1 MKDFDFFSNISDLIP
16 SNKGGKKESIYKKS
30 ALEEMSGKSLKNKRD
45 KIRKMLLSFCTS
57 VINNESNK
65 KNAER
70 VFVAF
75 ENFYKD
81 IFVTNDYSFASVCSS
96 QRKDTEKEII
106 AKGMDIF
113 AKFAAK
119 EKKTENKTEKKNK

>member
-30 ALEEMSGKSLKNKRD
+30 ALDEMSGKSLKNKRD
-45 KIRKMLLSFCTS
+45 KIRKMLLTFCSS
-57 VINNESNK
+57 VSTANE

-70 VFVAF
+70 LFVEF
-75 ENFYKD
+75 EKFYKE
-81 IFVTNDYSFASVCSS
+81 IFVTNDYSFNSVCSS
-96 QRKDTEKEII
+96 QRKDSEKETIEKI
-106 AKGMDIF
+106 MDML

-119 EKKTENKTEKKNK
+119 ENKTEKKN

>member
-16 SNKGGKKESIYKKS
+16 SNKGGKKESLYKKEI
-30 ALEEMSGKSLKNKRD
+30 LEQMNGKSMKNKRD
-45 KIRKMLLSFCTS
+45 KIRKMLLTFCSS
-57 VINNESNK
+57 VSSANE
-65 KNAER
+65 KNAKR
-70 VFVAF
+70 IFVEF
-75 ENFYKD
+75 QKFYSE

-96 QRKDTEKEII
+96 QRKDSEKETI

-119 EKKTENKTEKKNK
+119 ENKTEKKN

>member
-1 MKDFDFFSNISDLIP
+1 MKDFDFFANVSDLIP

-45 KIRKMLLSFCTS
+45 KIRKMLLTFCSS
-57 VINNESNK
+57 VSSANE
-65 KNAER
+65 KNAKR
-70 VFVAF
+70 IFVEF
-75 ENFYKD
+75 EKFYSE

-119 EKKTENKTEKKNK
+119 ENKTEKKNK

>member
-1 MKDFDFFSNISDLIP
+1 MKDFDFFANINDLIP

-30 ALEEMSGKSLKNKRD
+30 ALEEMNGKSLKNKRD
-45 KIRKMLLSFCTS
+45 KLRKILFTFCSS
-57 VINNESNK
+57 VCTAND

-70 VFVAF
+70 IFVEF
-75 ENFYKD
+75 EKFYKD
-81 IFVTNDYSFASVCSS
+81 CFVKNDFSFSSVCSS
-96 QRKDTEKEII
+96 QRKDSEKETI

-119 EKKTENKTEKKNK
+119 ENKTKGKSEKKN

>member
-30 ALEEMSGKSLKNKRD
+30 ALDEMNGKSLKNKRD
-45 KIRKMLLSFCTS
+45 KIRKILFTFCSS
-57 VINNESNK
+57 VSSAND
-65 KNAER
+65 KNAKR
-70 VFVAF
+70 IFVEF
-75 ENFYKD
+75 EKFYKD
-81 IFVTNDYSFASVCSS
+81 VFVKNDFSFSSVCSS
-96 QRKDTEKEII
+96 QRKDSEKETI

-119 EKKTENKTEKKNK
+119 KEKKSEKKNK

>member
-16 SNKGGKKESIYKKS
+16 SNKGGKKESLYKKEI
-30 ALEEMSGKSLKNKRD
+30 LEQMNGKSMKNKRD
-45 KIRKMLLSFCTS
+45 KIRKMLLTFCSS
-57 VINNESNK
+57 VCSANE
-65 KNAER
+65 KNAKRIFIE
-70 VFVAF
+70 FQK
-75 ENFYKD
+75 FYSE

-96 QRKDTEKEII
+96 QRKDSEKETI

-119 EKKTENKTEKKNK
+119 ENKTEKKN

>member
-1 MKDFDFFSNISDLIP
+1 MKDFDFFANISDLIP

-45 KIRKMLLSFCTS
+45 KIRKMLLTFCSS
-57 VINNESNK
+57 VSSAND

-70 VFVAF
+70 IFIEF
-75 ENFYKD
+75 QKFYSE
-81 IFVTNDYSFASVCSS
+81 IFVTNDYSFSSVCSS
-96 QRKDTEKEII
+96 QRKDSEKETI

-119 EKKTENKTEKKNK
+119 ENKTKEKTEKKNK

>member
-16 SNKGGKKESIYKKS
+16 SNKGGKKESLYKKEI
-30 ALEEMSGKSLKNKRD
+30 LEQMNGKSMKNKRD
-45 KIRKMLLSFCTS
+45 KIRKMILTFCSS
-57 VINNESNK
+57 VCSANE
-65 KNAER
+65 KNAKR
-70 VFVAF
+70 IFVEF
-75 ENFYKD
+75 QKFYSE

-96 QRKDTEKEII
+96 QRKDSEKETI

-119 EKKTENKTEKKNK
+119 EEKTEKKNK